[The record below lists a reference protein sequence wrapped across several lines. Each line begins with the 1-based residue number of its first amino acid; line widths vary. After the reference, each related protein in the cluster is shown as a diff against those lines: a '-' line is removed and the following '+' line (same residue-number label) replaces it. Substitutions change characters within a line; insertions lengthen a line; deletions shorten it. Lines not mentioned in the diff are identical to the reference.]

1 MSNLEKS
8 KVKKTK
14 ITHGRPTIENKPPPK
29 TESISIKEEQTIV
42 DPPKGLIDFS
52 IYTNGI

>member
-29 TESISIKEEQTIV
+29 TESISIKQE
-42 DPPKGLIDFS
+42 
-52 IYTNGI
+52 